1 MTKRKKRVLTIQILL
16 FLTAFI
22 LIYFTYYYNKTS
34 IKVDRSS
41 QKVSVSKEDSQNK
54 NIFEDVEYKGIDLNG
69 NRYLIKSKLAE
80 FNEKNP
86 ELIDMKVMTAF
97 FYFKDGTVLKITG
110 DYGKYN
116 NKNND
121 MLFRDNIEAI
131 YEGNYLYADNLD
143 YFSTKYL
150 LTIYGNI
157 KGESIEGNITSDT
170 LNFNLSKKT
179 LDVSMF
185 SDKQINLD
193 IKE

>member
-97 FYFKDGTVLKITG
+97 FILRMVL
-110 DYGKYN
+110 
-116 NKNND
+116 
-121 MLFRDNIEAI
+121 F
-131 YEGNYLYADNLD
+131 
-143 YFSTKYL
+143 
-150 LTIYGNI
+150 
-157 KGESIEGNITSDT
+157 
-170 LNFNLSKKT
+170 
-179 LDVSMF
+179 
-185 SDKQINLD
+185 
-193 IKE
+193 

>member
-1 MTKRKKRVLTIQILL
+1 VTKRKKRVLTIQILL

-157 KGESIEGNITSDT
+157 KGESIEGNITSDR

>member
-16 FLTAFI
+16 FLTVFI

-157 KGESIEGNITSDT
+157 KGESIEGNITSDR

>member
-157 KGESIEGNITSDT
+157 KGESIEGNITSDR